1 MTTIQKVLRSDPA
14 QKTPA
19 RSAAILAGGKSQ
31 RFGSNK
37 ALAPWFSCRL
47 IDAVVQAAKK
57 VCQKV
62 IIIAKDPR
70 PYSYLGLPIYPD
82 IVFGKGPMAGLQSAL
97 YHTETERVL
106 LLGCDMPI
114 LSTELL
120 NQMWKIPTWAP
131 IIIPGTPHGL
141 EPLHAIYHKSLLYL
155 VNYQIS
161 AGRLSLQSF
170 IRKLPHF
177 TVDIQKRYPFTEYFS
192 GANTPKEL
200 AELKKFAL
208 RNTKFCPK
216 SLLIK
221 R

>member
-1 MTTIQKVLRSDPA
+1 MQKNLKSNPS
-14 QKTPA
+14 QITHT
-19 RSAAILAGGKSQ
+19 RSAAILAGGESQ

-47 IDAVVQAAKK
+47 IDAVVQAAKE
-57 VCQKV
+57 VCQEV
-62 IIIAKDPR
+62 IIIAEDPR

-97 YHTETERVL
+97 YHAETERVL

-120 NQMWKIPTWAP
+120 NWMWEIPTLAP

-177 TVDIQKRYPFTEYFS
+177 TVDIQKRYPFSEYLS
-192 GANTPKEL
+192 GANTPEEL
-200 AELKKFAL
+200 AELKKIAS
-208 RNTKFCPK
+208 RNPQFCPE

-221 R
+221 RY